1 MSQIQWMFSLIP
13 DAVLNWAYWAIIIAG
28 LTGVL
33 AGWLGRWIPF
43 YGNYVKVLQPVGIVL
58 LVLGVWL
65 RGGYDTEM
73 AWRAKVAEAEAR
85 VAAAEQKSQETN
97 TVIQEK
103 VVEKTKVIKEKGN
116 SIVKYIDRYNDRE
129 VIKTIEGPERVRIE
143 EVIKYIEKCPV
154 PKEMIDIHNQA
165 TIINKAAEQSKEKK

>member
-1 MSQIQWMFSLIP
+1 MSQIQWMLSLIP
-13 DAVLNWAYWAIIIAG
+13 DAVLNWAYWAIIVAG

-33 AGWLGRWIPF
+33 AGWLGKWIPF

-73 AWRAKVAEAEAR
+73 AWRDKVAKLEEQ
-85 VAAAEQKSQETN
+85 VKIAEQKSQETN

-103 VVEKTKVIKEKGN
+103 VVEKTKVIKGKTEYITQYLDREVVKN
-116 SIVKYIDRYNDRE
+116 QEIVKYIEN
-129 VIKTIEGPERVRIE
+129 
-143 EVIKYIEKCPV
+143 CPV
-154 PKEMIDIHNQA
+154 PKEIIDIHNQA
-165 TIINKAAEQSKEKK
+165 ADINKAAEGPKK

>member
-1 MSQIQWMFSLIP
+1 MSQITWMIGLIP

-33 AGWLGRWIPF
+33 AGWLGKWIPF

-65 RGGYDTEM
+65 RGGYDTEI

-103 VVEKTKVIKEKGN
+103 VVEKTKVIKGKTE
-116 SIVKYIDRYNDRE
+116 YITQYLDRE
-129 VIKTIEGPERVRIE
+129 VVKKE
-143 EVIKYIEKCPV
+143 EIIKYIEQCPV
-154 PKEMIDIHNQA
+154 PKEIIDIHNQA
-165 TIINKAAEQSKEKK
+165 AEMNKAAEGKK

>member
-103 VVEKTKVIKEKGN
+103 VVEKTKVIKGKTE
-116 SIVKYIDRYNDRE
+116 YITQYLDRE
-129 VIKTIEGPERVRIE
+129 VVKNQEI
-143 EVIKYIEKCPV
+143 IKYIEQCPV
-154 PKEMIDIHNQA
+154 PKEIIDIHNQA
-165 TIINKAAEQSKEKK
+165 AEINKAAEGKK

>member
-1 MSQIQWMFSLIP
+1 MSQIGWMLSLIP

-43 YGNYVKVLQPVGIVL
+43 YGNYVKILQPIGIVL

-73 AWRAKVAEAEAR
+73 AWRDKVAKLEEQ
-85 VAAAEQKSQETN
+85 VKIAEQKSQETN
-97 TVIQEK
+97 TVIEK
-103 VVEKTKVIKEKGN
+103 QVVEKTKVIKGKTEY
-116 SIVKYIDRYNDRE
+116 ITKYVDRE
-129 VIKTIEGPERVRIE
+129 VIKKE
-143 EVIKYIEKCPV
+143 EIIKYIEQCPV
-154 PKEMIDIHNQA
+154 PKEIIDIHNQA
-165 TIINKAAEQSKEKK
+165 ADINKAAEGKK

>member
-1 MSQIQWMFSLIP
+1 MSQIAWMIGLIP
-13 DAVLNWAYWAIIIAG
+13 DAVLSGLYWAIIAAG
-28 LTGVL
+28 ITGVL
-33 AGWLGRWIPF
+33 AGWLGKWIPF
-43 YGNYVKVLQPVGIVL
+43 YGNYVKILQPVGIVL

-103 VVEKTKVIKEKGN
+103 EVEKTKVIKGKTE
-116 SIVKYIDRYNDRE
+116 YITQYLDRE
-129 VIKTIEGPERVRIE
+129 VVKKE
-143 EVIKYIEKCPV
+143 EIIKYIEQCPV
-154 PKEMIDIHNQA
+154 PKEIIDIHNQA
-165 TIINKAAEQSKEKK
+165 ADLNKAAGGPKK

>member
-1 MSQIQWMFSLIP
+1 MAQLGWMFSLLP
-13 DAVLNWAYWAIIIAG
+13 DAFLNWFYWAIIVAG
-28 LTGVL
+28 ITGVL
-33 AGWLGRWIPF
+33 AGWLGKWIPF
-43 YGNYVKVLQPVGIVL
+43 YGNYVKILQPVGIIL

-97 TVIQEK
+97 TIIEEK

-116 SIVKYIDRYNDRE
+116 TIVKYIDRYNDRE
-129 VIKTIEGPERVRIE
+129 VIKTVEGPERVRIE

-154 PKEMIDIHNQA
+154 PKEIIDLHNQA
-165 TIINKAAEQSKEKK
+165 AEMNKAAEGPKK